1 MPFFNIVA
9 ETNEN
14 TVVTAYEPVKVRADQ
29 YQSEAALE
37 KEFIRMLCEQGYEY
51 LSIHT
56 EKDLIQNL
64 RTKLEELNHYQFT
77 DHEWQQFFHSA
88 VANPNEHIVEKT
100 RKIQE
105 DNVQV
110 LRRDDGSSKNITL
123 IDKQNIHNNR
133 LQVINQYVVGKED
146 GACLPD
152 RQASYDNR
160 YDVTVLVNGL
170 PLVHIELK
178 RRGVAI
184 REAFHQ
190 ISRYERDSFWA
201 GCGLYEYVQIFVI
214 SNGTHTKYYSNSTR
228 FNAIKD
234 AKAAKGK
241 KGKTSNSFEFTS
253 FWADANNRVIQD
265 LIDFTKTFFAKHAI
279 LNILTKYCIFT
290 SENMLMVM
298 RPYQITATER
308 IINRIEIA
316 NTYKKYGSIEGGGYI
331 WHTTGSGKTLTSFKT
346 ARQASYLPF
355 IDKVLFVVDRKDLDY
370 QTMKEYD
377 RFEKGAAN
385 SNTSTAVLKKQ
396 LENPNARI
404 IITTIQKLA
413 TFIKKNPGHEVYQKH
428 VVIIF
433 DECHRSQFGD
443 MHTAIVKNFKNYHL
457 FGFTGTPIFSV
468 NAGRAKNPA
477 FFTTAQTFGDRLHT
491 YTIVDAIND
500 KNVLPFRVDYI
511 KTMEAEEDI
520 DDEPVRD
527 INREQAMMA
536 PERISLVTK
545 YILDHFDRKTY
556 RGDKTYVY
564 NTLMNVSEVASA
576 DRGAV
581 EEIKKKQRVSGFN
594 SIFAVASVPMA
605 KLYYEEFK
613 RQMAADPTKKLRIA
627 TIFSYG
633 ANEEESDLPDGEAG
647 GILDE
652 ENSEDTSA
660 LDTPSR
666 DFLENAIKDYNDLF
680 HTNYDTSGDKFQ
692 NYYKDV
698 SLRMKNKE
706 LDLLIVVNMFLT
718 GFDATTLNT
727 LWVDKNLMMHGLIQ
741 AFSRTNRI
749 LNSIKAFGNIVCF
762 RNLQKRVD
770 RAISLFG
777 DKNAGGIVLL
787 KRFKDYYYGYESVD
801 GKPMPGYA
809 DMMEELEEKFPLSEP
824 QIVGEQHQ
832 KDFITLFGAILR
844 MRNLLSSFDEFAG
857 KERITERDLQD
868 YLGRYQDL
876 RDEWK
881 RKREQGESTDI
892 TDDIVFEVELIKQIE
907 INIDYILMLVKT
919 YHDTHGEDK
928 EVLITINKAIDAG
941 PELRSK
947 KELIKTF
954 IAGINEVDDIMAA
967 WNDYVAGKRE
977 EDLENL
983 IKEEKLKPEETR
995 KFLENAFRDG
1005 AIKTSGTDI
1014 DKLMP
1019 PVSRFA
1025 GGKRAEKKQGVIG
1038 KLKSFFEKY
1047 FGIGGAAS
1055 FTEEPPSLTD
1065 TLSSEP
1071 AVMVA
1076 EEEASY
1082 HTK

>member
-1 MPFFNIVA
+1 MPYFNIVA

-14 TVVTAYEPVKVRADQ
+14 TVVTEYEPVKVRVDQ

-37 KEFIRMLCEQGYEY
+37 KEFIRMLCDQGYEY

-77 DHEWQQFFHSA
+77 DTEWHQFFHSA

-110 LRRDDGSSKNITL
+110 LKRDDGSSKNITL

-133 LQVINQYVVGKED
+133 LQVINQYVMGKKD
-146 GACLPD
+146 G
-152 RQASYDNR
+152 ASYDNR
-160 YDVTVLVNGL
+160 YDVTVLVNGF

-184 REAFHQ
+184 REAFNQ
-190 ISRYERDSFWA
+190 INRYQRDSFWA

-214 SNGTHTKYYSNSTR
+214 SNGTNTKYYSNSTR

-234 AKAAKGK
+234 VNAAASAK

-253 FWADANNRVIQD
+253 FWADANNRVIPD

-316 NTYKKYGSIEGGGYI
+316 NNYKKYGSIEGGGYI

-346 ARQASYLPF
+346 ARLASYLPF

-396 LENPNARI
+396 LEDPTVRI

-413 TFIKKNPGHEVYQKH
+413 TFIKKNPGHDVYQKH

-443 MHTAIVKNFKNYHL
+443 MHTAIVKNFKKYHL

-468 NAGRAKNPA
+468 NAARAKNPE
-477 FFTTAQTFGDRLHT
+477 FFTTAQTFGDQLHT

-511 KTMEAEEDI
+511 KTMDEDEDI
-520 DDEPVRD
+520 DDEMVWD
-527 INREQAMMA
+527 INREKAMMA
-536 PERISLVTK
+536 PQRIKLVTK
-545 YILDHFDRKTY
+545 YILEHFDQKTY
-556 RGDKTYVY
+556 RGDKTYIY
-564 NTLMNVSEVASA
+564 NTLTNISQVASGKN
-576 DRGAV
+576 GAV
-581 EEIKKKQRVSGFN
+581 EEIKQKQRVSGFN

-613 RQMAADPTKKLRIA
+613 KQMAKDPTKKLRIA

-633 ANEEESDLPDGEAG
+633 ANEAEYDEGSS

-660 LDTPSR
+660 LDQSSR
-666 DFLENAIKDYNDLF
+666 DFLEAAIKDYNEMF
-680 HTNYDTSGDKFQ
+680 HTNYSTDSDKFQ

-727 LWVDKNLMMHGLIQ
+727 LWVDKNLKMHGLIQ

-749 LNSIKAFGNIVCF
+749 LNSIKTFGNIVCF

-770 RAISLFG
+770 TAISLFG
-777 DKNAGGIVLL
+777 DKNAGGIVLM
-787 KRFKDYYYGYESVD
+787 KGFKDYYYGYEGID
-801 GKPMPGYA
+801 GKQMPGYA

-824 QIVGEQHQ
+824 QIVGEQNQ
-832 KDFITLFGAILR
+832 KDFISLFGAILR
-844 MRNLLSSFDEFAG
+844 MRNLLSSFDEFVG
-857 KERITERDLQD
+857 KELITEHDLRD
-868 YLGRYQDL
+868 YLSRYQDL
-876 RDEWK
+876 HDEWK
-881 RKREQGESTDI
+881 RKREQGKSTDI
-892 TDDIVFEVELIKQIE
+892 IDDIVFEVELIKQIE
-907 INIDYILMLVKT
+907 INIDYILMLVKK
-919 YHDTHGEDK
+919 YHDTHCEDN
-928 EVLITINKAIDAG
+928 EMLITITKAIDAS

-947 KELIKTF
+947 KELIENF
-954 IAGINEVDDIMAA
+954 IAGINDVEDVMKE
-967 WNDYVAGKRE
+967 WHDYVAEKRE
-977 EDLENL
+977 EELVQI
-983 IKEEKLKPEETR
+983 IKEEKLKEPETR

-1005 AIKTSGTDI
+1005 EIKTAGTDI

-1019 PVSRFA
+1019 PVSRF
-1025 GGKRAEKKQGVIG
+1025 GGRNRAVKKQGVID
-1038 KLKSFFEKY
+1038 KLKLFFEKF
-1047 FGIGGAAS
+1047 FGVGGS
-1055 FTEEPPSLTD
+1055 FTTEKPKFFNYADAMTQQSVL
-1065 TLSSEP
+1065 
-1071 AVMVA
+1071 MVA
-1076 EEEASY
+1076 EDSAT
-1082 HTK
+1082 HGTKKDAE